1 MASTVTASR
10 LAIKMIGRIGPR
22 PPLAAEP
29 VSAWNTELAGEDP
42 SPCGAAALEPFLAS
56 VPRRPWLWV
65 LGRTPLG
72 AVDWMNAAAA
82 RPVDPC
88 ESSARCVD
96 DEIAPVPPGPPPDVG
111 EPPPP

>member
-1 MASTVTASR
+1 MASTETASR

-22 PPLAAEP
+22 PPLVVEP
-29 VSAWNTELAGEDP
+29 VSAWNTELAGGDP
-42 SPCGAAALEPFLAS
+42 SLCDAAAFEPLLAS
-56 VPRRPWLWV
+56 VPRCPWPWALA
-65 LGRTPLG
+65 RTPLG